1 MEAAIRATIEALKEE
16 IPHEAPAPL
25 AVGRFDAN
33 LMNCY
38 VITDYHLGALSW
50 GEETG
55 ADWDLKIAEDTLVA
69 WFSRAIEQ
77 SPAAETALL
86 AQISDF
92 LHWDGFDPVTPAHR
106 NLLDADTRFS
116 EARPRGNPRT
126 APGYPNA
133 ARQAPE
139 GASSSWPTPI
149 TILRRKCGCA
159 NGCPFYT
166 RTIRA

>member
-1 MEAAIRATIEALKEE
+1 
-16 IPHEAPAPL
+16 
-25 AVGRFDAN
+25 
-33 LMNCY
+33 MNCY

-106 NLLDADTRFS
+106 NLLDADTRFPKLVRV
-116 EARPRGNPRT
+116 AIRVLRRVIRMLLAKHPKV
-126 APGYPNA
+126 A
-133 ARQAPE
+133 
-139 GASSSWPTPI
+139 SSWPTPI
-149 TILRRKCGCA
+149 TILRRSVA
-159 NGCPFYT
+159 ARMAVPFYDG
-166 RTIRA
+166 RRARDGR